1 MKSQAQSFQETGIYT
16 LAYPTALRE
25 AVERAEKS
33 WRAFL
38 ALPQEAKSLFAYSNG
53 GAGFG
58 YELKQGEGVAGD
70 RKENFDLTV
79 AGVDSLKGII
89 ASTDDRVT
97 ATFLENAVTVLELLR
112 PSVIKFAE
120 DVEAEFGLQGFVD
133 EVKASD
139 VGYFV
144 RFIHY
149 FGNRQLGDETAA
161 AHVDQSGFTFHLFES
176 ASGLQCLPYDKSG
189 WVDMPV
195 SAGETVIIPA
205 MQMQRRDPCFRA
217 LAHRVVATKETQ
229 TDGRT
234 SAVCFVQLQ
243 RTPRYDKDVGGRLQE
258 KEPGFNYDMSAEEFN
273 TMFK

>member
-33 WRAFL
+33 WRSFL

-89 ASTDDRVT
+89 AATDDKIT
-97 ATFLENAVTVLELLR
+97 ATFLENAITVLELLR

-149 FGNRQLGDETAA
+149 FGDRQLGDETAT

-205 MQMQRRDPCFRA
+205 MQMQRRDPRFRA
-217 LAHRVVATKETQ
+217 LAHRVVATEETQ
-229 TDGRT
+229 TVGRT
-234 SAVCFVQLQ
+234 SAVCFIQLQ
-243 RTPRYDKDVGGRLQE
+243 HTPRYDKGVGGRLQE
-258 KEPGFNYDMSAEEFN
+258 KEPGFNYDMPAEEFN